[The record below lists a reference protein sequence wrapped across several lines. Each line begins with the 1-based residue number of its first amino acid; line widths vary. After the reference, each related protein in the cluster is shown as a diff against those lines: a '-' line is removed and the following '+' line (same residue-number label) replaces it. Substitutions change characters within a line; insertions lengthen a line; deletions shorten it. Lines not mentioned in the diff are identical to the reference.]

1 MRTDESRF
9 EAERILRTL
18 RVNASEFGY
27 RAQAL
32 FAETLAR
39 MGAVIDEVARV
50 GHPDV
55 MARIRGRG
63 IRIQVKY
70 TGQCSFTLDADD
82 LEGIRPRSE
91 QEDGYLA
98 VLDLGPPVAW
108 TCVPHSRA
116 RELVGRS
123 VPLAMLKA
131 MDDTLF
137 SSECTDV
144 FVELV
149 IEHRTSIDAF
159 TFSLVRRRA
168 LADGRVER

>member
-1 MRTDESRF
+1 LRTDESGF

-39 MGAVIDEVARV
+39 MDAAIDAVARA

-55 MARIRGRG
+55 MARIRGRV

-70 TGQCSFTLDADD
+70 TGQRSFTLGADD
-82 LEGIRPRSE
+82 LEGIRPRSD

-108 TCVPHSRA
+108 MCVPHSRA
-116 RELVGRS
+116 RELVGRT
-123 VPLAMLKA
+123 VPLAMLKT
-131 MDDTLF
+131 MDDALF
-137 SSECTDV
+137 SSQCTDI
-144 FVELV
+144 FVDLV
-149 IEHRTSIDAF
+149 IQHRTSIDAF

-168 LADGRVER
+168 LADGGAEH